1 MSIKKVSKMLFS
13 KEKVELAIY
22 QDIESDVLAN
32 GKGEDK
38 ARPSIRNAFKDL
50 ASAIDVLERNVTRQA
65 RINKNSAKFKQEVD
79 SLGISP
85 NSLDQFAKN
94 VYNGLYDKDYDSELK
109 ALRGAISS
117 LKQSKEV

>member
-1 MSIKKVSKMLFS
+1 MSEKSISKMLFS

-38 ARPSIRNAFKDL
+38 ARPAIRNAFKDL
-50 ASAIDVLERNVTRQA
+50 ASAIDILERNVTRQA

-94 VYNGLYDKDYDSELK
+94 VYNGLYDKDYDAELK

>member
-1 MSIKKVSKMLFS
+1 MSEKNVSKMLFS

-32 GKGEDK
+32 SKGEDK
-38 ARPSIRNAFKDL
+38 ARPAIRNAFKDL

>member
-1 MSIKKVSKMLFS
+1 MSEKNVSKMLFS

>member
-1 MSIKKVSKMLFS
+1 MSEKNVSKMLFS
-13 KEKVELAIY
+13 KQKVELAIY

>member
-1 MSIKKVSKMLFS
+1 MLFS

>member
-1 MSIKKVSKMLFS
+1 MSEKRVSKMLFS

-38 ARPSIRNAFKDL
+38 ARPAIRNAFKDL
-50 ASAIDVLERNVTRQA
+50 ASAIDILERNVTRQA

-79 SLGISP
+79 SLFKSTNIVDKFQ
-85 NSLDQFAKN
+85 NTF
-94 VYNGLYDKDYDSELK
+94 YNWLYH
-109 ALRGAISS
+109 
-117 LKQSKEV
+117 

>member
-1 MSIKKVSKMLFS
+1 MSEKNVSKMLFS

-22 QDIESDVLAN
+22 QDVESDVLAN

>member
-1 MSIKKVSKMLFS
+1 MSEKNVSKMLFS

-50 ASAIDVLERNVTRQA
+50 ASAIDVLERNVTRQE